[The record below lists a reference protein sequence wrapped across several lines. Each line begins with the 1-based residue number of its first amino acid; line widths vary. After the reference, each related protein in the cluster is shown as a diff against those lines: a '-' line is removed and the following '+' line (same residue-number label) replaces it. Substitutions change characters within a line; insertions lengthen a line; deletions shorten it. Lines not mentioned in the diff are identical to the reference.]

1 MDIIIGRTQDEI
13 EKYGK
18 EGTIFIGKEYI
29 KMENALSL
37 ANEVYLDVN
46 FPHIILIVGKRGQ
59 GKSYTLSSIIEGI
72 SLLDYSYRKNIVN
85 LVFDTMGIF
94 WTMKFPNYR
103 EAELLERWNMKPK
116 ALDNAKI
123 YVPEGIY
130 EKYEDLKIP
139 VDDTFTINPH
149 DLSEIDW
156 TLVFNLN
163 PISLKAAYL
172 QRIIRELKRRNEDYS
187 IENIINYIEKKSLDP
202 KIKEILINYFE
213 NANSWGLFSE
223 KATQLKKIL
232 TPGDV
237 IILDISLY
245 TTILGGWSVKNLV
258 IGLISKKIFYER
270 LLWRKKEELEEA
282 YLGFE
287 IRDREM
293 PLIWIYIDEAHEA
306 IPKDSIT
313 PATEP
318 LLQIIREGR
327 QPGISLVLATQQ
339 PGKLLIDAISQSDI
353 VISHRVTA
361 KSDIDALN
369 EVMKNF
375 TAQDIE
381 IYMNENLPKRKGAAI
396 VLDDKSERIYPVQIK
411 PRFSWHGGQDA
422 QLIRK
427 RIWLEE
433 YSKK

>member
-46 FPHIILIVGKRGQ
+46 FPHIILIAGKRGQ

-223 KATQLKKIL
+223 KATQLKKVL

-270 LLWRKKEELEEA
+270 LIWRKKEELEEA

-287 IRDREM
+287 IKDREM

-427 RIWLEE
+427 RRWLEE
-433 YSKK
+433 YSRK